1 MADKVITG
9 LNKIVDVNYGDSL
22 VIAQNEAEAK
32 RVEVAD
38 FLTDTNSSYA
48 IQSGI
53 HCFDH
58 GVKVSGNFSVT
69 GNTSLGSGC
78 NTKLTVNSDALFMCD
93 LTVGEGISSNGNT
106 IIFNNDVSGKN
117 FTGDFANFKSGLFSG
132 LTVTGDTTLGD
143 GCDDTVRINAAAIFE
158 CGLTVGGGPEAGDET
173 IIFNNDVS
181 GKNFTGDFANFKS
194 GLFSG
199 LTVTGDTTLGDECD
213 DHLTV
218 NARTT
223 FNCDVSG
230 KNFTGD
236 FAYFNSGHFPSG
248 IEVDAPTS
256 EGACDMSTQSRQ
268 NAAIWPSSDRA
279 YNIGAYSQAFDHG
292 YAVQWN
298 DLSDKNTKK
307 EIRDTNLGLNFITG
321 LKPRSFKFKDH
332 LSSRGD
338 LIQHNRTRHGLV
350 AQEVKDTL
358 DSIGVST
365 SGFAGYIDSSHQY
378 PDQETSYWLHY
389 SQFISPLI
397 KSVQELHAMVT
408 GLQDQIDNA

>member
-9 LNKIVDVNYGDSL
+9 LSLVSEVNLSDSL
-22 VIAQNEAEAK
+22 VLAQEEAEAK
-32 RVEVAD
+32 RCLVSDILGASGSTTASNIGGGTGLFSAKV
-38 FLTDTNSSYA
+38 DTNLNFKSIAPSGTVFITESSDNQT
-48 IQSGI
+48 ITIS
-53 HCFDH
+53 
-58 GVKVSGNFSVT
+58 
-69 GNTSLGSGC
+69 GSG
-78 NTKLTVNSDALFMCD
+78 VN
-93 LTVGEGISSNGNT
+93 
-106 IIFNNDVSGKN
+106 
-117 FTGDFANFKSGLFSG
+117 TGDFVTNGMTGNFVDATTTGYLINLHPKTYLNITGTG
-132 LTVTGDTTLGD
+132 TGALTGED
-143 GCDDTVRINAAAIFE
+143 GSLYV
-158 CGLTVGGGPEAGDET
+158 
-173 IIFNNDVS
+173 
-181 GKNFTGDFANFKS
+181 NFLYAD
-194 GLFSG
+194 
-199 LTVTGDTTLGDECD
+199 
-213 DHLTV
+213 
-218 NARTT
+218 
-223 FNCDVSG
+223 
-230 KNFTGD
+230 
-236 FAYFNSGHFPSG
+236 SGHFPSG

-256 EGACDMSTQSRQ
+256 EGACDISTQSRQ

-307 EIRDTNLGLNFITG
+307 EIKDTNLGLNFITG

-338 LIQHNRTRHGLV
+338 LIKHNRTRHGLV

-408 GLQDQIDNA
+408 GLQNQIDNA